1 MKYTSISLF
10 SFIAAILLL
19 LSACSGNGNTPT
31 PPKEAIDEVKAELAM
46 AKKQVPVPAGYGLVI
61 TDVDFDDDTN
71 TIKYKYKYTMPEVQ
85 KPSEEKIKLAKE
97 SAAGFLNTQPREKKL
112 LEQGFTFHYEYYSV
126 DDEYLYTLE
135 FTAEDLKK

>member
-61 TDVDFDDDTN
+61 TDRKSIV
-71 TIKYKYKYTMPEVQ
+71 
-85 KPSEEKIKLAKE
+85 
-97 SAAGFLNTQPREKKL
+97 
-112 LEQGFTFHYEYYSV
+112 
-126 DDEYLYTLE
+126 
-135 FTAEDLKK
+135 

>member
-19 LSACSGNGNTPT
+19 LSACSGNGNTTT

-71 TIKYKYKYTMPEVQ
+71 TIKYKYKYTVPEVQ
-85 KPSEEKIKLAKE
+85 KPSEEKIKSVKE
-97 SAAGFLNTQPREKKL
+97 NAGGFLNTQPREKKL